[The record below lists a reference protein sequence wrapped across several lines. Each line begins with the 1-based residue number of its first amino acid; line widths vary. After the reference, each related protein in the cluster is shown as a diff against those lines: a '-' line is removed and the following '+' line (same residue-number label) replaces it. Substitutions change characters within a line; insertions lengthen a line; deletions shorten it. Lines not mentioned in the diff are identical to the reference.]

1 MKEKCCKNC
10 LFFIDNSKVLYPS
23 LRHQAEY
30 ACRLHGSEANVTDP
44 FYYEI
49 FSPSQFCGDEH
60 WISVKVKTR
69 IENLEKLG
77 I

>member
-1 MKEKCCKNC
+1 MREKCCKNC
-10 LFFIDNSKVLYPS
+10 LFFIDNSRVLYPS
-23 LRHQAEY
+23 LRLNEEY
-30 ACRLHGSEANVTDP
+30 ACHLHGSEASVTDP
-44 FYYEI
+44 
-49 FSPSQFCGDEH
+49 SSQFCGDEH

>member
-10 LFFIDNSKVLYPS
+10 LFFIDNNNTK
-23 LRHQAEY
+23 REF
-30 ACRLHGSEANVTDP
+30 ACHLHGSEASITWPED
-44 FYYEI
+44 
-49 FSPSQFCGDEH
+49 QFCGDEN

>member
-1 MKEKCCKNC
+1 MKEKCCSNC
-10 LFFIDNSKVLYPS
+10 LFFIDKSRPESYLSANYHV
-23 LRHQAEY
+23 EY
-30 ACRLHGSEANVTDP
+30 ACHLHGSEASITWPED
-44 FYYEI
+44 
-49 FSPSQFCGDEH
+49 QFCGDEH

>member
-10 LFFIDNSKVLYPS
+10 LFFGEDIKKH
-23 LRHQAEY
+23 RHYTEVKY
-30 ACRLHGSEANVTDP
+30 HCELHGSEASVTDP
-44 FYYEI
+44 E
-49 FSPSQFCGDEH
+49 SQFCGDKH

-69 IENLEKLG
+69 IDNLEKLG

>member
-10 LFFIDNSKVLYPS
+10 LFFINKSRPEPYNRIRNIQSYHV
-23 LRHQAEY
+23 EY
-30 ACRLHGSEANVTDP
+30 ACHLHGSEASITDP
-44 FYYEI
+44 E
-49 FSPSQFCGDEH
+49 SQFCGDEH

>member
-10 LFFIDNSKVLYPS
+10 LFFIDKSRPEPYPS
-23 LRHQAEY
+23 ANYHVEY
-30 ACRLHGSEANVTDP
+30 ACHLHGSEANVADP
-44 FYYEI
+44 E
-49 FSPSQFCGDEH
+49 SQFCGDEH

-69 IENLEKLG
+69 IDNLEKLG

>member
-30 ACRLHGSEANVTDP
+30 ACRLHGSEA
-44 FYYEI
+44 
-49 FSPSQFCGDEH
+49 
-60 WISVKVKTR
+60 
-69 IENLEKLG
+69 G
-77 I
+77 ITILW

>member
-10 LFFIDNSKVLYPS
+10 FFVIDKSRPEPYPS
-23 LRHQAEY
+23 ANYHVEY
-30 ACRLHGSEANVTDP
+30 DCHLHGSEANVTDP
-44 FYYEI
+44 E
-49 FSPSQFCGDEH
+49 SQFCGDEH

-69 IENLEKLG
+69 IDNLEKLG

>member
-10 LFFIDNSKVLYPS
+10 LFFIDNSRVLYS
-23 LRHQAEY
+23 SFRLRAEY
-30 ACRLHGSEANVTDP
+30 ACHLHGSEARLTYP
-44 FYYEI
+44 K
-49 FSPSQFCGDEH
+49 SQFCGDEH

>member
-10 LFFIDNSKVLYPS
+10 LFFIYKSRPEPYPS
-23 LRHQAEY
+23 ANYHVEY
-30 ACRLHGSEANVTDP
+30 ACHLHGSEASITDP
-44 FYYEI
+44 E
-49 FSPSQFCGDEH
+49 SQFCGDEH